1 MGIMKKIILLLLVC
15 TLGFVTAN
23 AQEQKQRIVTS
34 VVGPNEAGG
43 FKWSYTLD
51 LGELGKYKIK
61 QGGKTLK
68 TKYSYAFLINLM
80 RKNGWTYVDK
90 IVHDRGVIYFIFEKK
105 VNSDDE
111 IKEGFELELETEV
124 IIN

>member
-1 MGIMKKIILLLLVC
+1 MA
-15 TLGFVTAN
+15 AN

-61 QGGKTLK
+61 QDGKLLK
-68 TKYSYAFLINLM
+68 TKYSLAFLLNLM
-80 RKNGWTYVDK
+80 RKNGWTYVDT
-90 IVHDRGVIYFIFEKK
+90 IVYDRGVIYFIFEKK

-111 IKEGFELELETEV
+111 IKEGFELELDTEV
-124 IIN
+124 VIK

>member
-1 MGIMKKIILLLLVC
+1 MKKVILLLLVC
-15 TLGFVTAN
+15 TLGLMAAN

-34 VVGPNEAGG
+34 VVSPNEAGG

-61 QGGKTLK
+61 QDGKVLK
-68 TKYSYAFLINLM
+68 TKYSFAFLLNLM
-80 RKNGWTYVDK
+80 RKNGWTYVDT
-90 IVHDRGVIYFIFEKK
+90 IVYDRGVTYFIFEKK
-105 VNSDDE
+105 INSDDE

-124 IIN
+124 VLK

>member
-1 MGIMKKIILLLLVC
+1 MKKVILLLLVC
-15 TLGFVTAN
+15 TLGLMAAN

-34 VVGPNEAGG
+34 VVSPNEAGG

-61 QGGKTLK
+61 QDGKVLK
-68 TKYSYAFLINLM
+68 TKYSFAFLLNLM
-80 RKNGWTYVDK
+80 RKNGWTYVDT
-90 IVHDRGVIYFIFEKK
+90 IVFDRGVTYLIFEKK
-105 VNSDDE
+105 INSDDE

-124 IIN
+124 VLK